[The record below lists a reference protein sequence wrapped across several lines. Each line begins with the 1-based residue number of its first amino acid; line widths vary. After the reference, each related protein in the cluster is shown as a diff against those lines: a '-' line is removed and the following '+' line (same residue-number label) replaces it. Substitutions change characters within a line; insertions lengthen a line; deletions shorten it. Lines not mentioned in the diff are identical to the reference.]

1 MNYIIAGMVH
11 AGMDPSHVVSFL
23 RACYIPPIDPNAIK
37 EKRKRNLCILK
48 KMGFRIVYCSA
59 LLVVTE

>member
-23 RACYIPPIDPNAIK
+23 RACYLPPIDPNAIEKK
-37 EKRKRNLCILK
+37 EKEMCASLKQWASELCTVLH
-48 KMGFRIVYCSA
+48 Y
-59 LLVVTE
+59 L

>member
-23 RACYIPPIDPNAIK
+23 SACYIPTIDSFAIK
-37 EKRKRNLCILK
+37 KIEK
-48 KMGFRIVYCSA
+48 
-59 LLVVTE
+59 